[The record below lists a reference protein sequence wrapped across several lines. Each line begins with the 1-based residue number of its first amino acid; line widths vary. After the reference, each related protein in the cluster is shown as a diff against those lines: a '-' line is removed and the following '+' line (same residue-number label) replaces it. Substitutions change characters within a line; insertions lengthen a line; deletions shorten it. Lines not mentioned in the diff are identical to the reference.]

1 MGKRGRP
8 AGSKNK
14 VNSTEKVVASFE
26 ATKDDGLTVF
36 TKQERHLIDKETIE
50 KFDIKPVKRTSD
62 ISGRIQSFTGKNYE
76 ESLKLAYAWMELYN
90 RRSTDGTKIKLNNY
104 YPQVFMEKS
113 ILVGYDLKREK
124 NVSG

>member
-1 MGKRGRP
+1 MGRKK
-8 AGSKNK
+8 GSKNK
-14 VNSTEKVVASFE
+14 TNSTADVVASFE

-36 TKQERHLIDKETIE
+36 TKQEKHLIDKETIE

-62 ISGRIQSFTGKNYE
+62 LTGRIQNFNGKNYE

-113 ILVGYDLKREK
+113 ILVGYDLK
-124 NVSG
+124 